1 MAMVHAF
8 SCFNSVA
15 LMEANQRE
23 RALLARWVPHA
34 GVGRDVQPASPGR
47 GGRAGPAARA
57 ALLPLPRT
65 GAGSRGASAPL
76 LRLLVRPRRG
86 LVGAYV
92 TGPPGRT
99 RCLSLRRQRLPRDLR
114 HLQSWLVNYQ
124 GRWCVQDPRSGLG
137 LDLFP
142 PAHITGSVHG
152 LLSPGYISWFG
163 SQIRKLG
170 SLKTPECSQ

>member
-1 MAMVHAF
+1 
-8 SCFNSVA
+8 
-15 LMEANQRE
+15 MEANQRE
-23 RALLARWVPHA
+23 RALFARRVPHA

-47 GGRAGPAARA
+47 GGRAGPA

-76 LRLLVRPRRG
+76 LRLLVRPWRG

-99 RCLSLRRQRLPRDLR
+99 RCLSLRRQWLPRGLR
-114 HLQSWLVNYQ
+114 HLRSWLVNYQ
-124 GRWCVQDPRSGLG
+124 GRWCVPDPRSGLG

-142 PAHITGSVHG
+142 PAHITGSVQG
-152 LLSPGYISWFG
+152 LLWPGYISWFG
-163 SQIRKLG
+163 SQSRNWVA
-170 SLKTPECSQ
+170 